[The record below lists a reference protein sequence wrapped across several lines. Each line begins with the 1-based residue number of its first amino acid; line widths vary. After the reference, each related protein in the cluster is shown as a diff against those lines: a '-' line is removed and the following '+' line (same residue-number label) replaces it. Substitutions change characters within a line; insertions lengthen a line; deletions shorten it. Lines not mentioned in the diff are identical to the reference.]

1 MSILEA
7 KLVWRRDEADRKRLP
22 LALTQAERD
31 NVRRALDSLLRQLG
45 KRALAAKL
53 ELTDEALR
61 KILKRPP
68 TRRVAVLVAFV
79 AQVDPAAVLSGAWPS
94 VCPTCGRSG

>member
-7 KLVWRRDEADRKRLP
+7 KQVWRRAEADRKRLP
-22 LALTQAERD
+22 LALSQDERD
-31 NVRRALDSLLRQLG
+31 NVRRGLSSLLAKHGRAGLAKRMG
-45 KRALAAKL
+45 LTAEGMRKTIKRA
-53 ELTDEALR
+53 
-61 KILKRPP
+61 P

-79 AQVDPAAVLSGAWPS
+79 ADVEPAAVLSGAWPC